1 VQVPDYSEIT
11 VRFEGGDAALPVIGL
26 VQEGPDTFLLQ
37 DGERI
42 PVENPAHLAAPTGD
56 YTLYLSAAE
65 NVQRQVDENGR
76 TYFTFTVSGDRLAR
90 LVRDYLQANLPPG
103 APPNTQLSPSPYLQR
118 ISGSGELWLDDAG
131 LPLRQVLQ
139 LTIPEASETY
149 DANVRTITHFRFPD
163 SSGEE
168 SLLPPPG
175 AMLDTPPATAS
186 TAAAASTSAAGTT
199 AVSPGPS
206 PLNTAALASTLLL
219 ITAFA
224 LLVVVLLRYK
234 VRRYVYASVVV
245 SVILIM
251 LASPFLQAVGWQ
263 LFNDQQA
270 QALTLTEALGY
281 GGETGTGISAPTAV
295 SPAAA
300 NLMPHLNTVTSGCGS
315 GESGVDTDGDGL
327 DDLTETCLGTSPY
340 AVDSDRDTI
349 TDTLEIEGFEFNG
362 RTFHTNPLLVDSN
375 NDNLI
380 DAAEWPSPV
389 GKAPCVFR

>member
-1 VQVPDYSEIT
+1 MSKSHRRALGFRLLVAVVILLLVLGTWPRFTRAQTKEFDDIISRVTAVSGYTFTTDVEQTLLPRPVVSMIGQTSQRVDMRIDGQVQVPDYSEIT

-234 VRRYVYASVVV
+234 VRRTFTP
-245 SVILIM
+245 LW
-251 LASPFLQAVGWQ
+251 LSPSFSLCWPRH
-263 LFNDQQA
+263 FSRP
-270 QALTLTEALGY
+270 
-281 GGETGTGISAPTAV
+281 SAGSFST
-295 SPAAA
+295 
-300 NLMPHLNTVTSGCGS
+300 TSR
-315 GESGVDTDGDGL
+315 
-327 DDLTETCLGTSPY
+327 P
-340 AVDSDRDTI
+340 R
-349 TDTLEIEGFEFNG
+349 
-362 RTFHTNPLLVDSN
+362 R
-375 NDNLI
+375 
-380 DAAEWPSPV
+380 
-389 GKAPCVFR
+389 